1 MVNLKRFDNYQK
13 TNELAGTLMIAGL
26 ILGLGGA
33 SAIVNYCSS
42 AFTKW
47 MKEMKFKPTGKKVII
62 VSTDR
67 NGKPAE
73 LEFDEL
79 SDKSTGEKFYGVVV
93 NSGDT
98 AQPGYENDQYFL
110 YDKANFDKLKK
121 EMEAGGKF
129 STGGAK
135 HSWSKT
141 PMTGDPEED
150 F

>member
-1 MVNLKRFDNYQK
+1 MVNVKRFNNYQK

-33 SAIVNYCSS
+33 SAIINFCSS

-47 MKEMKFKPTGKKVII
+47 MKEMKFKPTGKKVT
-62 VSTDR
+62 VMTTDR
-67 NGKPAE
+67 NGKLAE

-79 SDKSTGEKFYGVVV
+79 SDKSTSEKFYGIVV

-98 AQPGYENDQYFL
+98 AQSGYENDQYFL
-110 YDKANFDKLKK
+110 YDKVNFDNLKK
-121 EMEAGGKF
+121 EMESGGKF

-141 PMTGDPEED
+141 PMTGGPDED